1 MGYRNKYIIESE
13 NWPGLIWARN
23 VKLLK
28 YVGWPGETHHCR
40 TFYVCSA
47 NLKTLIPSLL
57 RMNFRY
63 RRK

>member
-40 TFYVCSA
+40 AF
-47 NLKTLIPSLL
+47 
-57 RMNFRY
+57 
-63 RRK
+63 